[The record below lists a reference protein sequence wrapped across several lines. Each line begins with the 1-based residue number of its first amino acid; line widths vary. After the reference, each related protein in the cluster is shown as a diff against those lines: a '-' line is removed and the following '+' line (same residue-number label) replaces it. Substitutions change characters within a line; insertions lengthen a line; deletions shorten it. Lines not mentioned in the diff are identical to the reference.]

1 MILKTDKVIAG
12 DNRDNYV
19 NHAWNSHIHSAC
31 SLLTILPMM
40 HFMTV
45 GWMLFFLKE
54 AFHFLS
60 KFSYIEVVK
69 L

>member
-40 HFMTV
+40 HFMTGMDV
-45 GWMLFFLKE
+45 VLFKRGIPF
-54 AFHFLS
+54 F
-60 KFSYIEVVK
+60 V
-69 L
+69 